1 MNMHALLLTTNRG
14 RQSSVLR
21 WILKW
26 YVRESSAAVKSL
38 DDLLEDHAVTQ
49 IGDTCVPV
57 ASPQTF
63 SGVWREKGGMK
74 LRHYRYLPQ
83 PVITDRRS

>member
-1 MNMHALLLTTNRG
+1 MNMYALLLTTNRG

-49 IGDTCVPV
+49 MIGILAYLLP
-57 ASPQTF
+57 ALRRF
-63 SGVWREKGGMK
+63 REYEE
-74 LRHYRYLPQ
+74 R
-83 PVITDRRS
+83 